1 MPKKTEKNDIVI
13 TRFHKMVSFVVC
25 AITLFT
31 IVNPLIFFRLDY
43 FKEAQGLSFGIGI
56 AFNLSF
62 MMFMLADKNLRV
74 ERLTSKFHYLILLI
88 LSCMFLFG
96 SYYGRQ
102 EFSYKY
108 AINLFATLS
117 NSVIFCAIIGYVVR
131 KDFKKGVI
139 DPSFIKLMLIYFIYS
154 ISLALFCSGLTG
166 LSNLFPISM
175 LFIPLLFSLKS
186 QPKPAK

>member
-1 MPKKTEKNDIVI
+1 MVPKKTEKNDIVI

-62 MMFMLADKNLRV
+62 MMFM
-74 ERLTSKFHYLILLI
+74 
-88 LSCMFLFG
+88 FG